1 MSRKIKYNLNFKHKA
16 VKRVLAG
23 ESKRAICRELKIDIG
38 LLKDWER
45 YYKKFGIDGLKPNL
59 SNNSYT
65 FDFKLIVIQ
74 DIKNNGLSLRQAS
87 LKYAIPN
94 CSVVYNWLQ
103 KYRQKG
109 VVSLH
114 KTSIGR
120 PKKTMTKKV
129 NKSLTREQQL
139 LEENK
144 SLKAELDLLKKLH
157 ALTQTKKKRL

>member
-1 MSRKIKYNLNFKHKA
+1 M
-16 VKRVLAG
+16 
-23 ESKRAICRELKIDIG
+23 
-38 LLKDWER
+38 
-45 YYKKFGIDGLKPNL
+45 
-59 SNNSYT
+59 
-65 FDFKLIVIQ
+65 
-74 DIKNNGLSLRQAS
+74 RQAS

-109 VVSLH
+109 VVSLR
-114 KTSIGR
+114 TTNLGR

-129 NKSLTREQQL
+129 NKSLTKEEQL

-157 ALTQTKKKRL
+157 ALTQAKKKRL